1 MKENS
6 ILGKSVIRKKMGKLP
21 SSELTCKP
29 SLRKLGGKGR
39 AQVETLT
46 SGFIVILF

>member
-1 MKENS
+1 MNENS
-6 ILGKSVIRKKMGKLP
+6 ILGKSVIKNMGKLP

-29 SLRKLGGKGR
+29 SVRKLGGKGR